1 MIKGWF
7 FLSRPAFHSVGIL
20 PFILGS
26 ILSWRIYGSFDWAVF
41 GWGLTAVILI
51 MLATYYNGECYDVV
65 EDTLSGKLQKS
76 AFAGGSQIV
85 QKGIVPRQHVK
96 IGAYITIG
104 MAGLIG
110 LVLLFYYKTG
120 PWVIPLGTIGIIAG
134 FFYSK
139 PPIRWVSKGVG
150 ELLIGFCYGWLPVAT
165 ACYIQSGTIDSII
178 NWISIPIAC
187 SIVNVILINSF
198 PDYSADLIAN
208 KTNLLA
214 RVGKKKVAHLY
225 IALTMVAWVASGLAV
240 KQGFPSITLIY
251 YSPVFLISLILVIM
265 MFMKKYLYRKTL
277 EIICGLTIVVNLGTS
292 LSYIL
297 AVWKGNF

>member
-1 MIKGWF
+1 MTKGWF

-20 PFILGS
+20 PFLLGS

-41 GWGLTAVILI
+41 AWGLTAVILI
-51 MLATYYNGECYDVV
+51 MLATYLNGECYDVV
-65 EDTLSGKLQKS
+65 EDTLSGKLKKS
-76 AFAGGSQIV
+76 AFAGGSQII

-96 IGAYITIG
+96 IGAYITIS

-110 LVLLFYYKTG
+110 LILLFYYKTG
-120 PWVIPLGTIGIIAG
+120 PWIIPLGIIGIIAG

-208 KTNLLA
+208 KTNLLV
-214 RVGKKKVAHLY
+214 RIGKKKGANLY
-225 IALTMVAWVASGLAV
+225 IALTMVAWIAYGLSV
-240 KQGFPSITLIY
+240 KQGFPLVTLIY
-251 YSPVFLISLILVIM
+251 YLPVFVISLILIIM
-265 MFMKKYLYRKTL
+265 MFMKKYLSRKIL